1 MAPVRHANAA
11 RKHLEKAINLY
22 DEVIK
27 EKPDHLIAQLGRAW
41 CIAQRGKKEDAI
53 KEYRKVIALA
63 WEKEKDLKVAPLG
76 WHAITAETI
85 APSVGKKHLRMR
97 PLGFI
102 QPVFQY
108 GPRLLGRWGTSL
120 LPSFPC
126 TAHMSACIDHDI
138 LSLQARQLR

>member
-1 MAPVRHANAA
+1 MAMVWRSTCGVTFFSKQRRAG
-11 RKHLEKAINLY
+11 
-22 DEVIK
+22 
-27 EKPDHLIAQLGRAW
+27 LGSGHNVL
-41 CIAQRGKKEDAI
+41 C
-53 KEYRKVIALA
+53 
-63 WEKEKDLKVAPLG
+63 KDVS
-76 WHAITAETI
+76 HAITAETI

-108 GPRLLGRWGTSL
+108 GPRLLGQWGTSL